1 MKSKLLVGLVIAVIA
16 LCTHGNEETDLP
28 NVLIIGDS
36 ISIGYMKP
44 LVKLLEGKVK
54 LVHNPGNAAH
64 TGHGLR
70 NLDKW
75 LGETEWAVI
84 HFNHGL
90 HDLKYVDKNGKN
102 VTSKEA
108 GHMQIDLEQYG
119 KNMEAIVQRLKKTGA
134 KLIFA
139 TTTPY
144 PDKPGGPLREVG
156 DAEKYNAVALKVMK
170 RNHVAVNDLYSFVL
184 PQLKEMQRPKNVHFT
199 PEGSKALAREVAQHI
214 LRALGQQ
221 VNSSD

>member
-1 MKSKLLVGLVIAVIA
+1 M
-16 LCTHGNEETDLP
+16 
-28 NVLIIGDS
+28 
-36 ISIGYMKP
+36 
-44 LVKLLEGKVK
+44 
-54 LVHNPGNAAH
+54 
-64 TGHGLR
+64 
-70 NLDKW
+70 
-75 LGETEWAVI
+75 GEAEWAVI

-90 HDLKYVDKNGKN
+90 HDLKYVDENGKN

-108 GHMQIDLEQYG
+108 GHMQIDIEQYG
-119 KNMEAIVQRLKKTGA
+119 KNMEAIVMRLKKTGA

-199 PEGSKALAREVAQHI
+199 SEGSKALAREVAQHI